1 MDLGF
6 LINLSRGL
14 KILLNRKPVKLFII
28 LYLTLLLL
36 QSTGCSK
43 KDFVPPSSVYSQFP
57 IIKEEKAEEDRLK
70 ISPRAQASLQ
80 LTNQGLALLQSS
92 RPDDAIR
99 IFERSISLDTYNGQ
113 NYYYMAEAWIM
124 KDNKQQAME
133 FNQLA
138 EIYLKL
144 DANWTDWEILVA
156 KQREWR

>member
-1 MDLGF
+1 M
-6 LINLSRGL
+6 I
-14 KILLNRKPVKLFII
+14 NRKLITLFII
-28 LYLTLLLL
+28 LSLTLLLL

-43 KDFVPPSSVYSQFP
+43 KNLALPSSVDRQP
-57 IIKEEKAEEDRLK
+57 PVIKEEKAEETLLK
-70 ISPRAQASLQ
+70 ISPRALASLQ

-138 EIYLKL
+138 EIYLKS
-144 DANWTDWEILVA
+144 DANWTDWATLVIKQKESILGI
-156 KQREWR
+156 

>member
-1 MDLGF
+1 
-6 LINLSRGL
+6 
-14 KILLNRKPVKLFII
+14 LLNRKPVTLFII
-28 LYLTLLLL
+28 LSLTLLLL
-36 QSTGCSK
+36 QATGCSRK
-43 KDFVPPSSVYSQFP
+43 NLAPPSSVYRQP
-57 IIKEEKAEEDRLK
+57 PLIKEEKAEETQLK

-144 DANWTDWEILVA
+144 DANWTDWAILVT
-156 KQREWR
+156 KQRERILGHLISDQ

>member
-1 MDLGF
+1 M
-6 LINLSRGL
+6 
-14 KILLNRKPVKLFII
+14 
-28 LYLTLLLL
+28 LYLTLLMF
-36 QSTGCSK
+36 QAYGCSK
-43 KDFVPPSSVYSQFP
+43 KNVAPSSSVYRQPP
-57 IIKEEKAEEDRLK
+57 IIKEEKAEETRLK

-80 LTNQGLALLQSS
+80 LTNQGVELLQNS

-138 EIYLKL
+138 EIYLKI
-144 DANWTDWEILVA
+144 DANWTDWAILVT
-156 KQREWR
+156 KQRERILGI